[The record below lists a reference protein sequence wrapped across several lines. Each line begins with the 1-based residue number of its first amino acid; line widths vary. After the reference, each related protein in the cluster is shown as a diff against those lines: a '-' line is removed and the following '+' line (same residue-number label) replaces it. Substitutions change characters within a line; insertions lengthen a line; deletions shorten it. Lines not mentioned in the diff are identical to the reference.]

1 VHPGFETSKKASNLA
16 AALMCCNLHQEIKA
30 DDRTPFFISELRKRL
45 FICAYDNDKQS
56 ATYSGRPPKLSRH
69 YCRLQIPLD
78 LTDSQL
84 MAESLDLD
92 TVIDELDG
100 QGWNQQGLVQRS
112 TFARLSATNA
122 LITEEILEVA
132 LGNLPQHE
140 LAQRA
145 MDIDDKSHKAW
156 SELPQFLVIDQND
169 PFGSNR
175 APLELLFLAFIR
187 LTYLDQQ
194 FLLQR
199 TLSKKTNVDCTV
211 PNVSLLAICSEIFQ
225 LVVLMV
231 DNKDYFRDFQVDFM
245 QVLTRHGISSAA
257 VLAVELLH
265 QEQDPTSASAM
276 TYPLHRSDTIQS
288 LSVFVACLGTVRL
301 GANGYQTC
309 DRARKFL
316 KKILDMILGAGPPGT
331 KGPEN
336 SEITNDPTLSASL
349 LQPGSDG
356 DFIRWLDSMEW
367 EQESWVSFS

>member
-1 VHPGFETSKKASNLA
+1 
-16 AALMCCNLHQEIKA
+16 MCCNLHQEIKA

-175 APLELLFLAFIR
+175 APLEVLFLAFIR

-301 GANGYQTC
+301 GTNGYQTC

-316 KKILDMILGAGPPGT
+316 KKILDMILGAGPPGA

-336 SEITNDPTLSASL
+336 TEITNDPTLSASL

-367 EQESWVSFS
+367 EQESWVNFS